1 MRQCDRCSR
10 WYHESNSA
18 VCNPCW
24 ADMGQMALEF
34 DEDDE
39 YMPTIDSVFDRMAE
53 QEGRFP

>member
-1 MRQCDRCSR
+1 
-10 WYHESNSA
+10 
-18 VCNPCW
+18 
-24 ADMGQMALEF
+24 MGQMALEF